1 MASERERE
9 GEEGGQS
16 ARPNTETHVSGV
28 SWHSHRITKR
38 FRALISYN
46 EHKYVEHGDNRSCT
60 ARPGQANPDSTPK
73 CLRNGRRLVESCPD
87 LSLLSG
93 YIFQHLSLSVFDLA
107 VTRKWPENKA

>member
-1 MASERERE
+1 MQINVVYGERE
-9 GEEGGQS
+9 GVRGAQS

-60 ARPGQANPDSTPK
+60 ARPGQARPTPTPT
-73 CLRNGRRLVESCPD
+73 RSAYAMAAD
-87 LSLLSG
+87 LSRVVQTCRYCQDIYFST
-93 YIFQHLSLSVFDLA
+93 Y
-107 VTRKWPENKA
+107 R

>member
-1 MASERERE
+1 MQINVVYGERE
-9 GEEGGQS
+9 GGRGSERGGVRGGQS

-60 ARPGQANPDSTPK
+60 ARPTPTPTPT
-73 CLRNGRRLVESCPD
+73 RSAYAMAAD
-87 LSLLSG
+87 LSRVVQTCRYCQDIYFST
-93 YIFQHLSLSVFDLA
+93 Y
-107 VTRKWPENKA
+107 R